1 VPKVLIVYY
10 TLYGNTEKAAQAI
23 CQGLREGGLNCDCKK
38 VKDVSLGDVE
48 RYEVVLFG
56 APTHADGIPEEMRK
70 FMDSLKRVKLRE
82 KMGAAFDTRYEDAE
96 VGALT
101 TLEKYM
107 KQFGMNLVSPGLP
120 VLLPVDAAKGPL
132 LKDELNKCRE
142 YGKSIAQ
149 KFQYS

>member
-1 VPKVLIVYY
+1 MPKVLIVYHTVY
-10 TLYGNTEKAAQAI
+10 ENTEKAAHAI
-23 CQGLREGGLNCDCKK
+23 CEGLREGGLDCDCRK
-38 VKDVSLGDVE
+38 VKDLSPSDLE

-56 APTHADGIPEEMRK
+56 APTHADGIPEEMRR

-82 KMGAAFDTRYEDAE
+82 KMGSAFDTRYEDAE

-132 LKDELNKCRE
+132 LKDELTKCME

>member
-23 CQGLREGGLNCDCKK
+23 CKGLKEGGIDCDCKK
-38 VKDVSLGDVE
+38 VKDVSLGEIE

-56 APTHADGIPEEMRK
+56 SPTHADSIPDEMRK
-70 FMDSLKRVKLRE
+70 FMDSLKRVKLKE

-101 TLEKYM
+101 ILEKYM

-120 VLLPVDAAKGPL
+120 VLLPVGAAKGPL
-132 LKDELNKCRE
+132 LKDESVKCRE

>member
-1 VPKVLIVYY
+1 VPSVLIVYY

-23 CQGLREGGLNCDCKK
+23 CEGLREGGLDCDCKK
-38 VKDVSLGDVE
+38 VKDVSPSDVE
-48 RYEVVLFG
+48 HYDVILFG
-56 APTHADGIPEEMRK
+56 APTHAESIPEEMRK
-70 FMDSLKRVKLRE
+70 FMDSLKRAKLRE

-101 TLEKYM
+101 TLEKYL

-120 VLLPVDAAKGPL
+120 VLLPTGAAKGPL
-132 LKDELNKCRE
+132 RKDELTKCRE